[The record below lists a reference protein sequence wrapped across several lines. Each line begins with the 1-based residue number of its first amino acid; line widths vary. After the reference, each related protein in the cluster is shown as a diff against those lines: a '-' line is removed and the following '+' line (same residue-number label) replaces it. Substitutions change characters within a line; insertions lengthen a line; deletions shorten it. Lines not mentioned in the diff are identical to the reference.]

1 MAMTVDDTLWLD
13 NFNEFR
19 AANGLDPVGYDEALD
34 LSAKQHSDEVLAT
47 DQFVHEDDLFGSIAN
62 AGFQFRDGN
71 GNGFYEY
78 EILENHGYGTDDGAD
93 LTALV
98 LRQQAGYEASPSHRA
113 AMLDPDIEV
122 VGFDITKGEFQG
134 NQVVFSTQRLVDQER
149 ASIVMGTVIN
159 DADGDRDY
167 DIGEGLGGRTVTATN
182 TAPKQDFTTTTN
194 DTGYYDFENLGAGTY
209 SLTTGNLPAQTVTV
223 DGDRNAEVNFYNPD
237 GTQPSVPQ
245 TFSFTKQAPAPVI
258 TDYDP
263 GDILNFSAIDA
274 NVKQAGNQTF
284 SWNPTS
290 PHSGKGE
297 LWMVHT
303 DFDNDGDLDTAF
315 MANDHSNRQY
325 AVVYIQDEVLFPNNF
340 TVGVDLYL

>member
-78 EILENHGYGTDDGAD
+78 EILENHGYGADDGAD
-93 LTALV
+93 LTTLV
-98 LRQQAGYEASPSHRA
+98 LRQQAGYESSPSHLA
-113 AMLDPDIEV
+113 AMKDPDIEV
-122 VGFDITKGEFQG
+122 VGFDITKGDFQG
-134 NQVVFSTQRLVDQER
+134 TLVNFSTMRLVDQER

-182 TAPKQDFTTTTN
+182 TATNQTFTATTN

-237 GTQPSVPQ
+237 GTQPPAPE
-245 TFSFTKQAPAPVI
+245 TFNFTKTAPAPI
-258 TDYDP
+258 IDYDA

-274 NVKQAGNQTF
+274 NVKQAGNQAF
-284 SWNPTS
+284 SWS
-290 PHSGKGE
+290 PQTAHTGKGE
-297 LWMVHT
+297 LWIEYT

-315 MANDHSNRQY
+315 MANDHSNRQW
-325 AVVYIQDEVLFPNNF
+325 VVAYDQDDLINPGSL
-340 TVGVDLYL
+340 TPGVDLYL